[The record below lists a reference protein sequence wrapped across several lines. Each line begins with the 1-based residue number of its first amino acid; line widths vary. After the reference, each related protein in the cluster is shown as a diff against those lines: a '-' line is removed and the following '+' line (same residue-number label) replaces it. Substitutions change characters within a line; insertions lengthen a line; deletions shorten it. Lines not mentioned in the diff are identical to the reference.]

1 MLHKLLIL
9 VYWNAKDLE
18 NTSQPEDTEIKL
30 HLHLFNLL
38 MIVFIIFK
46 VNVVA

>member
-9 VYWNAKDLE
+9 VYWNAKDLG

-30 HLHLFNLL
+30 HLHLYLL